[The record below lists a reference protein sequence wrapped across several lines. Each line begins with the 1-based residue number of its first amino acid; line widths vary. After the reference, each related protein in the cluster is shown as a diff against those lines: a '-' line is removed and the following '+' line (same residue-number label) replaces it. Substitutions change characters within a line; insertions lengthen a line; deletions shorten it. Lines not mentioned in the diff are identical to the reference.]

1 MEMQSTHETGVLKN
15 GSFFFCKCMFFI
27 GSRNMFE
34 NSTLSLAC
42 FSIYDFFQ
50 IQYIIQ

>member
-1 MEMQSTHETGVLKN
+1 MEMQSTHEMEVLKN
-15 GSFFFCKCMFFI
+15 GSFFFCKCVFFI

-50 IQYIIQ
+50 MQYIIQ

>member
-1 MEMQSTHETGVLKN
+1 MEMQSTHEMEVLKN

-34 NSTLSLAC
+34 NSTLSLPFFNLIFFK
-42 FSIYDFFQ
+42 FST
-50 IQYIIQ
+50 